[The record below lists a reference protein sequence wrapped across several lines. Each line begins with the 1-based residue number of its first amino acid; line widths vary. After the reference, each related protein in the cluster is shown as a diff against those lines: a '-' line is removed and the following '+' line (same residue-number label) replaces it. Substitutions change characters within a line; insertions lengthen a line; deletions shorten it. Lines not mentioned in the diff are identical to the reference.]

1 NGLHDVS
8 DDGGR
13 DGRRAGRQGRGRL
26 GCAQQLPPGGRLPR
40 DRGDRSDRRVLHPS
54 PAALARRRSGL
65 RERPPHRARGQCG
78 DQLRR
83 SDRRRGHRAD
93 EAGSRT
99 RAHRGAGG
107 VTATAPR
114 MAAADRRRHLVE
126 TAIRLFTEGSYHG
139 TTTAEIAR
147 AAGVSEPI
155 LYRHFASKRDLYLA
169 ALEHVWAKTRE
180 TWEQALDDATDA
192 CAAVEAIAKRH
203 VSVRSPKLQ
212 LAELWLQALGEAS
225 EDPEL
230 RRHLRRHMREVH
242 DFVADLI
249 RRGQA
254 QGAIAAERDADSEA
268 WIMLAGGI
276 LGMVGRR
283 VGLLDDGE
291 LQAIRAARLSWL
303 RA

>member
-1 NGLHDVS
+1 
-8 DDGGR
+8 
-13 DGRRAGRQGRGRL
+13 
-26 GCAQQLPPGGRLPR
+26 
-40 DRGDRSDRRVLHPS
+40 
-54 PAALARRRSGL
+54 
-65 RERPPHRARGQCG
+65 
-78 DQLRR
+78 
-83 SDRRRGHRAD
+83 
-93 EAGSRT
+93 
-99 RAHRGAGG
+99 

-126 TAIRLFTEGSYHG
+126 TAIRAFTEGSYRG

-180 TWEQALDDATDA
+180 TWARALDESPDA
-192 CAAVEAIAKRH
+192 CAAIEAIGKGH
-203 VSVRSPKLQ
+203 VSVRSPRLQ
-212 LAELWLQALGEAS
+212 LAELWVQALGEAS
-225 EDPEL
+225 EDSEL

-242 DFVADLI
+242 DFVADLV

-291 LQAIRAARLSWL
+291 LAAIRSARLAWL
-303 RA
+303 RG